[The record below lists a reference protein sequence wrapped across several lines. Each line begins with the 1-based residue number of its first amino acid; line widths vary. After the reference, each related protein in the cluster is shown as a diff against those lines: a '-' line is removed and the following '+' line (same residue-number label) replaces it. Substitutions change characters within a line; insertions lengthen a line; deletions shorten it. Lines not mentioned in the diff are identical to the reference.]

1 MKQRKITFLLIVIL
15 VLIFIGYFLI
25 QFFQKKNSNSV
36 FLIINNIKIK
46 VEVAD
51 TPFKREKGLSGKNN
65 LADGQGMLFIFEK
78 EDRYSF
84 WMKGMKFPLDFIW
97 INKNKIVE
105 ISTGIKPPKD
115 PNDIQEVLIPA
126 QNVNLVL
133 EVPAGFVDQHKI
145 KVGEK
150 VEFQK

>member
-15 VLIFIGYFLI
+15 VLIFIECFLSR
-25 QFFQKKNSNSV
+25 FFQKKNSNSV
-36 FLIINNIKIK
+36 FLIINNIKIE

-51 TPFKREKGLSGKNN
+51 TPLKREKGLSGRNN
-65 LADGQGMLFIFEK
+65 LANGQGMLFIFEK
-78 EDRYSF
+78 EDRYPF
-84 WMKGMKFPLDFIW
+84 WMKGMKFSLDFIW

-115 PNDIQEVLIPA
+115 PNDIPEVLIPA
-126 QNVNLVL
+126 QNVNMVL
-133 EVPAGFVDQHKI
+133 EVPAGFVNQHKI
-145 KVGEK
+145 KIDEK